1 MKRLPKVCVE
11 RVEHIHHNPFFS
23 QHCERI
29 HVQYDEIIVNEG
41 EMAKLNELKDIMA
54 REAAKVSI

>member
-1 MKRLPKVCVE
+1 MKFSQKSWTLVLLFLAITV
-11 RVEHIHHNPFFS
+11 FFYL

-29 HVQYDEIIVNEG
+29 HVQFEEIIVNES

-54 REAAKVSI
+54 REAMKV